1 MRQVHATGLL
11 LPALLA
17 AQLAAT
23 SAQAAPGRGSDTG
36 AAAASS
42 PSAAA
47 DADRGGTFHPEAVTT
62 EGAVEIGGRSIAYR
76 AVAGTL
82 VVHPRG
88 WDDAAARDE
97 AGTAPKAE
105 ASMFYTAYFRNGA
118 PDAGRPITFLFNGGP
133 GSASLWLH
141 MGAFGPRR
149 VVTAD
154 AAHTPAAPYRVINN
168 AFSLLD
174 ASDLVFIDA
183 PATGFSRIA
192 GKDKEK
198 AFLGVDADAHAFTE
212 FVKGFLSKYDRWNS
226 PKYLFGESYG
236 TPRAAVMTAMLAE
249 NSIELNGVILLSATL
264 NFDLWADAPQFNP
277 GTEEPYIVTLPSMA
291 ATAWYHD
298 RISGGRPAELAPFLR
313 EVEQFALTDYA
324 QALLAGS
331 DLAPARRKAVA
342 ERLAHY
348 TGLPVDYIEK
358 ADLRVNVGEFQR
370 TLDEARGLSVG
381 RLDTRFEGPQLDPL
395 SKEADYDPQSAAIGS
410 AYVTAFNDYA
420 RRTLKF
426 GGERA
431 FRPSF
436 DVESDWAYSH
446 RPPGAGQALPG
457 MANVMPDLATA
468 MKLNPRLRVLVTGGQ
483 FDLATPYFE
492 GIYETRH
499 LAIPAD
505 LRGNIEYRYY
515 PSGHMVYAN
524 EASLKA
530 LHADVAD
537 FMQRTAGPAAAPAK

>member
-36 AAAASS
+36 AAAAAS

-62 EGAVEIGGRSIAYR
+62 EGAVEIGGRSIAYH

-198 AFLGVDADAHAFTE
+198 AFLGVDARALPPLARPGLALANLIALRMACE
-212 FVKGFLSKYDRWNS
+212 RGFWLKFHLY
-226 PKYLFGESYG
+226 
-236 TPRAAVMTAMLAE
+236 
-249 NSIELNGVILLSATL
+249 
-264 NFDLWADAPQFNP
+264 
-277 GTEEPYIVTLPSMA
+277 TLP
-291 ATAWYHD
+291 
-298 RISGGRPAELAPFLR
+298 
-313 EVEQFALTDYA
+313 AL
-324 QALLAGS
+324 LLAG
-331 DLAPARRKAVA
+331 
-342 ERLAHY
+342 
-348 TGLPVDYIEK
+348 
-358 ADLRVNVGEFQR
+358 
-370 TLDEARGLSVG
+370 
-381 RLDTRFEGPQLDPL
+381 
-395 SKEADYDPQSAAIGS
+395 
-410 AYVTAFNDYA
+410 
-420 RRTLKF
+420 
-426 GGERA
+426 
-431 FRPSF
+431 
-436 DVESDWAYSH
+436 
-446 RPPGAGQALPG
+446 
-457 MANVMPDLATA
+457 
-468 MKLNPRLRVLVTGGQ
+468 VLG
-483 FDLATPYFE
+483 YF
-492 GIYETRH
+492 
-499 LAIPAD
+499 LW
-505 LRGNIEYRYY
+505 
-515 PSGHMVYAN
+515 
-524 EASLKA
+524 
-530 LHADVAD
+530 
-537 FMQRTAGPAAAPAK
+537 